1 MISPALVP
9 VPFHGNTLFLVTH
22 NDEPY
27 TPMKPIVEGMGLT
40 WHGQFQKLQRNS
52 DRWGCIPITGIQIPG
67 DTQGRETLCMPLRK
81 LPGWLMTIQPTRV
94 KPEIREKILRYQNE
108 CDDVLWEYWTKGRA
122 ENPRVIQQD
131 SSATPT
137 LNLKAPIDFRQHV
150 QLRKL
155 IDEKIRILP
164 EPLHNSAYSLIMK
177 ALCAFLGIR
186 SRKDLTQYRFE
197 EACRFVQNYPLVSL
211 PELPVMP
218 KTTKLDFN
226 FPKET
231 AKPSRS
237 FWKDLPPDAP
247 KDGLSIQDLLDPDYP
262 DPLRQAI
269 DRLEKAGYDVQG
281 LWIQYQTMKG
291 HLRSAMKAF
300 DEIYQISRVRRMP

>member
-1 MISPALVP
+1 MSSPALVP
-9 VPFHGNTLFLVTH
+9 VPFHGTNLFLVTN
-22 NDEPY
+22 NDQPL
-27 TPMKPIVEGMGLT
+27 TPMRPIVEGMGLDWRT
-40 WHGQFQKLQRNS
+40 QQRKLAANQ
-52 DRWGCIPITGIQIPG
+52 DRWGMVILPIPSQSGGQ
-67 DTQGRETLCMPLRK
+67 ETLCLPLRK
-81 LPGWLMTIQPTRV
+81 LAAWLMTISPNKV
-94 KPEIREKILRYQNE
+94 KPEIREKILQYQNE

-155 IDEKIRILP
+155 IDQKIWILP

-186 SRKDLTQYRFE
+186 SQKDLTQYRFE
-197 EACRFVQNYPLVSL
+197 EACQFVQNYPIVRL
-211 PELPVMP
+211 PELPVIQ
-218 KTTKLDFN
+218 KTTELDLD

-237 FWKDLPPDAP
+237 FWKNLPPDAP

-262 DPLRQAI
+262 DPIRQLL
-269 DRLEKAGYDVQG
+269 DRIEKAGYNVRG
-281 LWIQYQTMKG
+281 PWTQYQAMKE
-291 HLRSAMKAF
+291 HLRSAAKAF
-300 DEIYQISRVRRMP
+300 DEIYKIARVRRLP